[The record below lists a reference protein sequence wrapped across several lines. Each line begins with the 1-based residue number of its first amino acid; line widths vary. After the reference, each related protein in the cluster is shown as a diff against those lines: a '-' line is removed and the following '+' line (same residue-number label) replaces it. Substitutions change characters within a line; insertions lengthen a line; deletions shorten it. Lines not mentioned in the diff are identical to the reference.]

1 MRQLKIAL
9 VLAAAVILQ
18 SSLRAVWP
26 PLVYIDLPLIVVV
39 YFALQRDA
47 MQAILLGAIAGLAT
61 DALGGGLLGAGG
73 FSKTLVSYLVVT
85 LATRVMLD
93 NPLARIPVLAGA
105 SLLDD
110 AVYVLLHR
118 MLGQPPSFPF
128 IERASFKLIGTTV
141 VGTVILYLL
150 DMLFSERARQ
160 RRKLAFRR
168 RIARRGIVRF
178 GRRRKTWSGKS

>member
-9 VLAAAVILQ
+9 ALAVAVILQ
-18 SSLRAVWP
+18 SSLRAVWLP
-26 PLVYIDLPLIVVV
+26 FVYIDLPLIVVV

-47 MQAILLGAIAGLAT
+47 LQALLLGAIAGLLT

-73 FSKTLVSYLVVT
+73 FSKTLVAYLIVN
-85 LATRVMLD
+85 LGARVNLD
-93 NPLARIPVLAGA
+93 NSLARIPLLAGA

-118 MLGQPPSFPF
+118 MLGQSSNSPF
-128 IERASFKLIGTTV
+128 VEGASFKLIGTTV
-141 VGTVILYLL
+141 AGTVILYLL

-178 GRRRKTWSGKS
+178 GKRR